1 MREVFINSLL
11 SKAKSD
17 KNIILV
23 TGDLGFGVLDKFA
36 EDLPEQFINAGVAE
50 QNMTGLSAGLA
61 LEGYNVFTYSIGN
74 FPTLRCLEQ
83 IRNDIIYHNLSVNI
97 IAVGGGLSYGALGVS
112 HHAIEDI
119 SIMRTFPNIQVF
131 APCDEVETLGI
142 LNHMLRNPKPSYL
155 RLDKFKKNIICG
167 KPFVNGDIRKIRN
180 GNKVAIIGYGSILE
194 EALIAHDNLLNESN
208 INCSVYSAH
217 TLKPINKKSLI
228 NIATKYEVILALEE
242 HMEIGGLGSLIS
254 EILIDNKI
262 MPKNILKL
270 NLKNK
275 YSNITGSRDFLRN
288 YYQIDSK
295 SIISCIKNIYKNDFK
310 S

>member
-1 MREVFINSLL
+1 VREIFINSLL
-11 SKAKSD
+11 SKAKLD

-23 TGDLGFGVLDKFA
+23 TGDLGFGVLNKFT

-61 LEGYNVFTYSIGN
+61 LEGYNVFTYSIAN

-83 IRNDIIYHNLSVNI
+83 IRNDVIYHNLSVNI

-119 SIMRTFPNIQVF
+119 SIMRTFPDIQVF

-142 LNHMLRNPKPSYL
+142 LNHMLTNPKPSYL
-155 RLDKFKKNIICG
+155 RIDKFKKNIVCD
-167 KPFVNGDIRKIRN
+167 KPFVYGDLRKIRN

-194 EALIAHDNLLNESN
+194 EALIANDNLLSESN

-217 TLKPINKKSLI
+217 TLKPINKESVI
-228 NIATKYEVILALEE
+228 NIAKEYEVILALEE

-262 MPKNILKL
+262 MPKNFFKL

-275 YSNITGSRDFLRN
+275 YSNITGSRDFLR
-288 YYQIDSK
+288 YHHQIDAK
-295 SIISCIKNIYKNDFK
+295 SIISCIKNIYK
-310 S
+310 